1 MTGRTWD
8 GARDVLGVGDDSLHQ
23 LLLFRNPVLG
33 NIEIFSYVLTKG
45 SDE

>member
-1 MTGRTWD
+1 MGRAW
-8 GARDVLGVGDDSLHQ
+8 DDSLHQ

-33 NIEIFSYVLTKG
+33 NIEIFSYVLTKE